1 MELFGRKQIFC
12 DKTNID
18 KTNILEVLG
27 EAYAIHEQNRAE
39 MLYLFE
45 YVKGRQPI
53 LDREKQI
60 RPEINEKIVDNM
72 ASEILEFKLGYEFGS
87 PISYVQRARKDIK
100 SRNALFSFFKKLF
113 TSDESKKEDLRVSA
127 INEMMVEECKAAKD
141 LMLAKDVKTCG
152 VGYRLILPKKI
163 KTGVSVFD
171 LLVLNPMNTF
181 VVYSNDAY
189 REPILGVS
197 YFPHRDGSVTFG
209 CYTKTSYFKIEM
221 GITKGFEDWF
231 EEKPNTVGMV
241 PIIEYINDYD
251 RMGCFERVIP
261 LMDALN
267 TIDSDRVNDIAQ
279 HVQNILWGDNVA
291 LDTDQYEALR
301 NQGLILTKSE
311 QGRTATLKYLECVLN
326 QSENQTLVDYVE
338 RKIEKIAH
346 IPNRS
351 ELSGGSTGSATN
363 MSTGWMDAETDA
375 KSKEQIWM
383 ESERRETAIIL
394 KIIKDSNEVDADI
407 AELNLSDIEI
417 KFSRSRTYDLATKCN
432 SLSALIGIGIDPLR
446 AIEVVGLFT
455 DPQQVALDSAE
466 RIDRILFKDNQ
477 TGMEDT
483 SNGDPYKKNQPDMS
497 DQPSKVSVADE

>member
-141 LMLAKDVKTCG
+141 LQLAKDVKTCG

-261 LMDALN
+261 LMNALN

-477 TGMEDT
+477 TGTEDT